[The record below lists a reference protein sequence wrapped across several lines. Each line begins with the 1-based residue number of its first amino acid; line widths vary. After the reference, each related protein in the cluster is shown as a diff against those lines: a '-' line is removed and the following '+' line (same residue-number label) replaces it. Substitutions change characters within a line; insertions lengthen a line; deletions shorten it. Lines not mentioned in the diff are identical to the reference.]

1 MKSDSYTV
9 RVWKLFS
16 PIFIYF
22 GISLLVT
29 IIYIIFTSG
38 NLLSL
43 YNSGG
48 KESLDAVSK
57 AYYERYQRD
66 ALYVTGI
73 INLLCIPLL
82 MYMYMKDARRII
94 VPEPVSSP
102 IGYAVLAVLG
112 VSATIFLNFFLDLTG
127 MIKLLGGTYE
137 NSARRIYSAPF
148 IVQIIVAAVLGPAM
162 EELLFRGLIFKR
174 MRTYAIVP
182 LAVLVSA
189 IFFGLYH
196 LNLLQ
201 FIYAGLLGLIFA
213 YTYEKFHSII
223 ACIIVHGCGNG
234 IAVVLQNNDGM
245 SYLLAGD
252 KTRTII
258 TTVVTG
264 ILTLI
269 CLMVVARIKDKPVRD
284 KQEVFTE
291 ETL

>member
-1 MKSDSYTV
+1 MKSDSYAMRIV
-9 RVWKLFS
+9 RMLL
-16 PIFIYF
+16 PYLIYL
-22 GISLLVT
+22 GIGSLVY
-29 IIYIIFTSG
+29 IIYSFIISAD
-38 NLLSL
+38 LLGKSNNVT
-43 YNSGG
+43 NS
-48 KESLDAVSK
+48 
-57 AYYERYQRD
+57 
-66 ALYVTGI
+66 I
-73 INLLCIPLL
+73 IDSYTREKLLKDGLLINGVIYGLCIPIYI
-82 MYMYMKDARRII
+82 YMYKKDARRII

-127 MIKLLGGTYE
+127 MIKLLGSTYE
-137 NSARRIYSAPF
+137 ESARRIYSAPF

-162 EELLFRGLIFKR
+162 EELLFRGLVFKR

-234 IAVVLQNNDGM
+234 ISVVLQNNDGM
-245 SYLLAGD
+245 SYMLAGD

>member
-1 MKSDSYTV
+1 
-9 RVWKLFS
+9 
-16 PIFIYF
+16 I
-22 GISLLVT
+22 
-29 IIYIIFTSG
+29 
-38 NLLSL
+38 
-43 YNSGG
+43 
-48 KESLDAVSK
+48 
-57 AYYERYQRD
+57 
-66 ALYVTGI
+66 
-73 INLLCIPLL
+73 
-82 MYMYMKDARRII
+82 YMYKKDARRII

-127 MIKLLGGTYE
+127 MIKLLGSTYE
-137 NSARRIYSAPF
+137 NSARLIYSAPF
-148 IVQIIVAAVLGPAM
+148 IEQIIVAAVLGPAM

-234 IAVVLQNNDGM
+234 ISVVLQNNDGM
-245 SYLLAGD
+245 SYMLAGD

>member
-48 KESLDAVSK
+48 KESLDAASK

-137 NSARRIYSAPF
+137 DSARRIYSAPF

-201 FIYAGLLGLIFA
+201 FI
-213 YTYEKFHSII
+213 
-223 ACIIVHGCGNG
+223 
-234 IAVVLQNNDGM
+234 
-245 SYLLAGD
+245 
-252 KTRTII
+252 
-258 TTVVTG
+258 
-264 ILTLI
+264 
-269 CLMVVARIKDKPVRD
+269 
-284 KQEVFTE
+284 
-291 ETL
+291 